1 MENEAPLP
9 RPIDNGQVDQTV
21 VEYIGGRLGAVT
33 YRGPSG
39 REYRFSALPSGRK
52 HYVLSEDLEYFR
64 RLVDFRV
71 LDERRIDLEAEKLNA
86 MKADIGDRLVKEVT
100 RLLRPGGT
108 EKRKRAPQ
116 RRGGRPPVP
125 LQELQRLW
133 HLRHH
138 CLPPWSVEALATE
151 FLPDDYATPRAT
163 ISTRLARFKKS
174 HPELTS
180 EDDCPWCAK
189 GYAPNPSAN
198 S

>member
-21 VEYIGGRLGAVT
+21 VEYTGPRVGAVT

-39 REYRFSALPSGRK
+39 REYRFSALPSDKRR
-52 HYVLSEDLEYFR
+52 YVLGQDLEYFR
-64 RLVDFRV
+64 RFVDFRV
-71 LDERRIDLEAEKLNA
+71 LEETRIDPERQRRKKFESRVITKVAELLNEY
-86 MKADIGDRLVKEVT
+86 G
-100 RLLRPGGT
+100 PP
-108 EKRKRAPQ
+108 RKR
-116 RRGGRPPVP
+116 RGHGKRGGRPPIALV
-125 LQELQRLW
+125 ELQRLW

-189 GYAPNPSAN
+189 GYSPSPPTK